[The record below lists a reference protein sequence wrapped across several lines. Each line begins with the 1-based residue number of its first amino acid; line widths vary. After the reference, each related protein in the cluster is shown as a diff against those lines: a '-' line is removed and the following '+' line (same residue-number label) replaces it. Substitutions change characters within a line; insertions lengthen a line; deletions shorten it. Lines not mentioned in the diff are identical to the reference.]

1 MTASPQSPA
10 LVAGGKLCL
19 LSLVLAIAPSVNGAE
34 LKEARVTQVV
44 KDVKLLPNTAAA
56 RPAVVSDEVRDG
68 TAVRTGVESRA
79 ELTFTDSTLA
89 RLGANTIFSFT
100 EGTRNLD
107 LKDGVMLLRVPKD
120 AGGAKINTAAVTAAI
135 TGTTVMLE
143 YHPHSYI
150 KFIILEGTGR
160 IFLPHRLGESVLVH
174 AGQML
179 ITKPEAKNLPRPV
192 DVDVKKIMKTSRLIK
207 GFAKLESEPLIALVE
222 AVQDAE
228 KANGQVYETNL
239 AIVGAGT
246 DVALLDPTHAELL
259 EPTPTPP
266 PTTPTPT
273 PTATPTPPPTPTP
286 TPTPSKVGRP
296 QTISSPSPYLIKS
309 TTQITTDPSITTD
322 GVTNYGTIYRS
333 TALDGTRSIWF
344 FDATR
349 PFDTLSGF
357 DGSDQ
362 TGINADNIAVFKFQN
377 LQLAGNPTISTL
389 QGGVT
394 KLALV
399 GVDGITSG
407 PPGGTLTFAGLD
419 TVLLATRGG
428 SIVLGSEISFQNIQN
443 LVFYA
448 RGVNAAL
455 TLGSL
460 ISGVSNLQLNSEG
473 SMQVNGDISTENFK
487 TFSNG
492 DFLQGGSTIAANVM
506 RIDSVNGNITVDA
519 GKLPDPALG
528 GTIELDA
535 GATLNIL
542 NPSGAGPTKRSSI
555 VANGNTINFIS
566 SSLFT
571 FDFRNSNLILFGAGS
586 GGLHAAN
593 INFLGPNF
601 NALSGSDINIFGAEL
616 PIVNGDQPL
625 SGQIDASGSILA
637 VSNLESATLI
647 AGSNVT
653 AGGNVYAAIVLA
665 GGNITIGG
673 DLNVLSSV
681 SADGIV
687 TAGTISS
694 TNVVG
699 SVINAGQGG
708 IRQFSFANGTVPAVV
723 HTLIADTVIS
733 VGGVFF
739 DGTASNGIDQPGS
752 DAGALTISANSLDIG
767 LAGDIRGSFTLNGG
781 DGGFGS
787 NQSFLDAGGGG
798 TLVINTN
805 GDLAINSDIEA
816 TSGRVPDSAPP
827 SGHGG
832 DVTLNSTNG
841 AVSVSSR
848 IEVSSAQPL
857 ASAAPRR
864 LSKSG
869 GNLALRSD
877 KPSGLAINVS
887 NTAPLLALLDA
898 AAPGPG
904 GKVAMLATGASSVAN
919 VNGRLVADRGTIDI
933 RHTGV
938 GGQVNVG
945 GPNLGDTVDAR
956 ADVIK
961 IAALGNNGVLTIDN
975 GTLSADTTLQL
986 YSQVGNGTVNF
997 VGNVT
1002 LGGAGTKTIAGD
1014 TVNIFNGVFVTIGGQ
1029 NPANVFTN
1037 HPNYTGFGGN
1047 GSRTGTFGPV
1057 GGPGANNPQPLN
1069 QAPPLGP

>member
-1 MTASPQSPA
+1 MTAPRQIMP
-10 LVAGGKLCL
+10 VIIGQRFCR
-19 LSLVLAIAPSVNGAE
+19 LVLILGIAPAINGAE

-44 KDVKLLPNTAAA
+44 KDVKLLPSTAAA
-56 RPAVVSDEVRDG
+56 RPAVVSDQVRDG

-79 ELTFTDSTLA
+79 ELTFTDSTLG

-160 IFLPHRLGESVLVH
+160 VFLPHRLGESVLVH

-179 ITKPEAKNLPRPV
+179 ITKPEAKNLPSPV
-192 DVDVKKIMKTSRLIK
+192 DVDVKKIMKTSRLIR
-207 GFAKLESEPLIALVE
+207 GFAKLGSEPLIAQVE
-222 AVQDAE
+222 AIQDAE
-228 KANGQVYETNL
+228 KANGQVFETNL
-239 AIVGAGT
+239 AIFGAGT
-246 DVALLDPTHAELL
+246 DVALLNPTHAELL
-259 EPTPTPP
+259 QSTPTPSP
-266 PTTPTPT
+266 TPTPT
-273 PTATPTPPPTPTP
+273 PAPTPTPTPTPPPTPTP

-296 QTISSPSPYLIKS
+296 QTIGSPSPYLVKS

-322 GVTNYGTIYRS
+322 GVTNYGTIYRGA
-333 TALDGTRSIWF
+333 ALDGTRSIWF
-344 FDATR
+344 FDVTR

-357 DGSDQ
+357 DGSDE

-377 LQLAGNPTISTL
+377 LL
-389 QGGVT
+389 
-394 KLALV
+394 LALV

-407 PPGGTLTFAGLD
+407 PPGGTLTFTGLD
-419 TVLLATRGG
+419 TVLLATQGG
-428 SIVLGSEISFQNIQN
+428 PIVLGSEISFQNIQN

-455 TLGSL
+455 TLGSP
-460 ISGVSNLQLNSEG
+460 ITGVSNLQLNSEG
-473 SMQVNGDISTENFK
+473 SVQVNGDISTDNFR

-492 DFLQGGSTIAANVM
+492 DFLQGNGTIAANVI

-519 GKLPDPALG
+519 SKIPDPASG

-542 NPSGAGPTKRSSI
+542 DPSGGGPTKRSSI

-566 SSLFT
+566 PSLFT
-571 FDFRNSNLILFGAGS
+571 FDFSNSNLILFGAGS

-601 NALSGSDINIFGAEL
+601 IALSGADINIFGAEL
-616 PIVNGDQPL
+616 PIVNGDKPF
-625 SGQIDASGSILA
+625 SGLIDASGSILA
-637 VSNLESATLI
+637 VSNIESADLT
-647 AGSNVT
+647 AGSNII
-653 AGGNVYAAIVLA
+653 AGGSVYAAIVLA
-665 GGNITIGG
+665 SGNITIGG

-681 SADGIV
+681 SATGTV

-699 SVINAGQGG
+699 SSINAGQGG
-708 IRQFSFANGTVPAVV
+708 IRQFSFANGTVPTVV
-723 HTLIADTVIS
+723 HTLTADTVIS

-739 DGTASNGIDQPGS
+739 DGTASNGIDRAGS
-752 DAGALTISANSLDIG
+752 DAGALTINANSLSIG
-767 LAGDIRGSFTLNGG
+767 LAGDIRGPFTLNGG
-781 DGGFGS
+781 DGGFAS
-787 NQSFLDAGGGG
+787 NGSFLDAGDGG

-805 GDLAINSDIEA
+805 GDLTINSDIEA
-816 TSGRVPDSAPP
+816 TSGRIPDSALP

-848 IEVSSAQPL
+848 IEVSSAQPR
-857 ASAAPRR
+857 SSVAPRR
-864 LSKSG
+864 LSRSG
-869 GNLALRSD
+869 GNLALRSN

-887 NTAPLLALLDA
+887 NTAQLLALLDA

-904 GKVAMLATGASSVAN
+904 GKVTILATGASSSAN
-919 VNGRLVADRGTIDI
+919 VNGRLVADRGSIDI
-933 RHTGV
+933 RHTGDA
-938 GGQVNVG
+938 GQINVG
-945 GPNLGDTVDAR
+945 GPNPGDTIDAH

-961 IAALGNNGVLTIDN
+961 IAALGSKGVLTVGN

-986 YSQVGNGTVNF
+986 YSPGSNGTVNF
-997 VGNVT
+997 VANVT
-1002 LGGAGTKTIAGD
+1002 LGGAATKTIAGN
-1014 TVNIFNGVFVTIGGQ
+1014 TVNIFNGVVVNIGGQ

-1037 HPNYTGFGGN
+1037 NPNYTGFGGN
-1047 GSRTGTFGPV
+1047 GSRTGTFAGA
-1057 GGPGANNPQPLN
+1057 GANNPQPLN
-1069 QAPPLGP
+1069 QAPPIGPGG

>member
-44 KDVKLLPNTAAA
+44 KDVKLLPNAAAA

-68 TAVRTGVESRA
+68 TAVRTGVQSRA

-120 AGGAKINTAAVTAAI
+120 AGGSKINTAAVTAAI

-207 GFAKLESEPLIALVE
+207 GFAKLESAPLIAQVE

-239 AIVGAGT
+239 AIFGAGT

-266 PTTPTPT
+266 PTTPTPSPT
-273 PTATPTPPPTPTP
+273 PTPTPAPTPTPTPTPPPTPTP

-296 QTISSPSPYLIKS
+296 QTISSPSPYLVKS
-309 TTQITTDPSITTD
+309 TAQITTDPSITTD

-357 DGSDQ
+357 DGSDE
-362 TGINADNIAVFKFQN
+362 TGINADNIAVFKFQS

-419 TVLLATRGG
+419 TVLLATQRG

-571 FDFRNSNLILFGAGS
+571 FDFRNSNLILFGSGS

-601 NALSGSDINIFGAEL
+601 IALSGSDISIFGAEL
-616 PIVNGDQPL
+616 PIVNGDKPL
-625 SGQIDASGSILA
+625 SGQIDASESILA

-653 AGGNVYAAIVLA
+653 AGGNVYAAIVRA

-673 DLNVLSSV
+673 DLNVGGDITVLTAV
-681 SADGIV
+681 SATGAV

-694 TNVVG
+694 TNVIG

-723 HTLIADTVIS
+723 HTLTADTVIS

-781 DGGFGS
+781 DGGF
-787 NQSFLDAGGGG
+787 
-798 TLVINTN
+798 
-805 GDLAINSDIEA
+805 
-816 TSGRVPDSAPP
+816 
-827 SGHGG
+827 
-832 DVTLNSTNG
+832 
-841 AVSVSSR
+841 
-848 IEVSSAQPL
+848 
-857 ASAAPRR
+857 
-864 LSKSG
+864 
-869 GNLALRSD
+869 
-877 KPSGLAINVS
+877 
-887 NTAPLLALLDA
+887 
-898 AAPGPG
+898 
-904 GKVAMLATGASSVAN
+904 
-919 VNGRLVADRGTIDI
+919 
-933 RHTGV
+933 
-938 GGQVNVG
+938 
-945 GPNLGDTVDAR
+945 
-956 ADVIK
+956 
-961 IAALGNNGVLTIDN
+961 
-975 GTLSADTTLQL
+975 
-986 YSQVGNGTVNF
+986 
-997 VGNVT
+997 
-1002 LGGAGTKTIAGD
+1002 
-1014 TVNIFNGVFVTIGGQ
+1014 
-1029 NPANVFTN
+1029 
-1037 HPNYTGFGGN
+1037 
-1047 GSRTGTFGPV
+1047 
-1057 GGPGANNPQPLN
+1057 
-1069 QAPPLGP
+1069 